1 MTSSIFKANFTY
13 EIKKEKRTKER
24 RNQKLKGKSVLVPVA
39 GRPCSSIAA
48 TPTCEPICHLYTS
61 AMSFLFTESSVSFP
75 NYRKSLRVPTANL
88 FLEHNE

>member
-13 EIKKEKRTKER
+13 EIKKEKK
-24 RNQKLKGKSVLVPVA
+24 NQQTTESKAQGKSVLVPVA

>member
-39 GRPCSSIAA
+39 GRSCSSIAA
-48 TPTCEPICHLYTS
+48 TPAC
-61 AMSFLFTESSVSFP
+61 
-75 NYRKSLRVPTANL
+75 
-88 FLEHNE
+88 